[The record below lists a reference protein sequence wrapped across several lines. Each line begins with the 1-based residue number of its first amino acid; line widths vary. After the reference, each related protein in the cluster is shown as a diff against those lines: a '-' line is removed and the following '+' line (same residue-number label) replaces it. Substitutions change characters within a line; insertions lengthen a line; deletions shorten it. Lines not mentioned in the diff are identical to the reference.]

1 MNRSNSPTVPLKSI
15 KLLFRQCPFHGSINL
30 LWILALMTNAENL
43 IVSTISIEL
52 SLVFM
57 CCGSMDNVEIR
68 KQPLTRKLIKT
79 SIILLRDEIT
89 EWSAVRWWLI
99 QKLLLSNACKTSYK
113 FSYTKK
119 IINHLRQPS
128 ARTWWMS
135 HNEQIVHVTRCELDV
150 TYQRGITV
158 EGAI

>member
-119 IINHLRQPS
+119 SSIICDNPQQERDRCLTMNKLFMWHDVKLMSPTKEALR
-128 ARTWWMS
+128 
-135 HNEQIVHVTRCELDV
+135 
-150 TYQRGITV
+150 
-158 EGAI
+158 